1 MRQFRV
7 LLSAGN
13 NTRRTSRG
21 NTKSGVVGMW
31 KSDHVIGARCLVHRR
46 EGKES
51 EVVLKVRV
59 RYCSRQCSRGE
70 STRESDVVIA
80 LGG

>member
-1 MRQFRV
+1 VQGITHGAHHGATQKAVWLACGRV
-7 LLSAGN
+7 AN
-13 NTRRTSRG
+13 
-21 NTKSGVVGMW
+21 
-31 KSDHVIGARCLVHRR
+31 VIGARSLVHRR

-80 LGG
+80 VGG

>member
-1 MRQFRV
+1 M
-7 LLSAGN
+7 
-13 NTRRTSRG
+13 
-21 NTKSGVVGMW
+21 
-31 KSDHVIGARCLVHRR
+31 VHRR

-80 LGG
+80 VGG